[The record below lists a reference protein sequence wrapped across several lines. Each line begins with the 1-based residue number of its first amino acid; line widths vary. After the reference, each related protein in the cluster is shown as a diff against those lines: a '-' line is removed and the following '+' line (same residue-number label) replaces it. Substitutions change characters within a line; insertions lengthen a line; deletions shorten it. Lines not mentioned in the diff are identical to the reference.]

1 MKRCRLQNALIC
13 LLLVCAF
20 SISLAVP
27 AFAADDVK
35 GTISLEANGKST
47 TLAVLLRD
55 GVWYAEIQSL
65 AKIAVCNSDRDS
77 KGESVLTTKAAVSQ
91 NNGKVVFTRENTVLN
106 YQPIILYTCDKDKN
120 VQVDDSYYVPLEE
133 ASKALGI
140 HFTATDGKLYSKTTR
155 TVKDLREDLNYV
167 FSAPNFNASSIIIDP
182 STHWAT
188 IETASRV
195 YAALPFVGDGSVV
208 GTLLGTDEDDRFM
221 KAFTNI
227 LILDEDMSNICV
239 DLSNWLSDSETERD
253 ILSTVLEEM
262 SKMDGELK
270 QYAETFE
277 GRNDKVDASKLKELM
292 SITALIQV
300 ASRFDESVVY
310 GWTDIFQK
318 SENKRV
324 KKTAQKVFNSIYK
337 SKDFQVT
344 TEHLGIRFVLE
355 RIQDNLEEYLNN
367 LEEYLKEKK
376 NININLNLNLE
387 PEGMNKLIAY
397 IGAQKI
403 DSITNGSSISNAVIY
418 MSIYTTIQNEIREY
432 YYKNRESMN
441 QPDVAE
447 KLLCAGRLYT
457 KCIYEEYKNFSF
469 DNDIKDSAQNAD
481 NCFRNTLKLLMSYE
495 AEECVEEIDNSDFFN
510 TLTEN
515 YASLVHTPPTIPYLG
530 DVPIFI
536 GCTVSE
542 ATEVLGTNYER
553 DYEEGSAALIF
564 DDSNLVLV
572 LDGEYYNQEL
582 TGKEKIYYQVVY
594 GNQKLSANLTTRS
607 TIQEIAAYQL
617 AQGSMIYPLS
627 DNGNFDCYDSYIVD
641 STGKYILTYQ
651 FESIGS
657 NVSPVSVEISK
668 NDRGLK
674 TSWSDYTRLWTC
686 MDHGL
691 PKNVVLLQVD
701 DISTNSITFSI
712 DWGGFWSL
720 EETTVSLVNGVGSFF
735 DGYGV
740 SGSIQISDGTIKLRV
755 DETDTKYVDTG
766 WFTFVV
772 SSF

>member
-1 MKRCRLQNALIC
+1 MKKCRLQNALIC

-35 GTISLEANGKST
+35 GTISLEVNGKST

-77 KGESVLTTKAAVSQ
+77 KGEPVLTTKAAVSQ

-277 GRNDKVDASKLKELM
+277 GMNDKVDASKLKEFM

-300 ASRFDESVVY
+300 ASRFDESVAC
-310 GWTDIFQK
+310 GWADIFQK

-324 KKTAQKVFNSIYK
+324 KKTAQKVFDSIYK
-337 SKDFQVT
+337 SKDIQVK
-344 TEHLGIRFVLE
+344 TEHWGIRVVLD
-355 RIQDNLEEYLNN
+355 RIQDNFK
-367 LEEYLKEKK
+367 EYLKREK
-376 NININLNLNLE
+376 NIHLE

-397 IGAQKI
+397 MGAKEI

-432 YYKNRESMN
+432 YYKNRESMD
-441 QPDVAE
+441 QTDVAE

-457 KCIYEEYKNFSF
+457 KCIYEEYKNCSF
-469 DNDIKDSAQNAD
+469 DSEIKDSVQSAD

-495 AEECVEEIDNSDFFN
+495 AKECVEEINNSNFIEY
-510 TLTEN
+510 LTNDYQHLVSTAVSESEESETESVPVQYTAPFVRIYQSLLRTTYN
-515 YASLVHTPPTIPYLG
+515 EISDVSMYKYYVYDINGDGTPELFIGHGTCRADYTIDVYTIKNQYASYIGNIFG
-530 DVPIFI
+530 DELLAIEDGICGYYAQMGGEVVNVYSMNGDSITEDNFYEHDAGETYTEFSFLPSYDITDFS
-536 GCTVSE
+536 GLNWTVNPETGNNSE
-542 ATEVLGTNYER
+542 MLKKI
-553 DYEEGSAALIF
+553 S
-564 DDSNLVLV
+564 
-572 LDGEYYNQEL
+572 GEY
-582 TGKEKIYYQVVY
+582 
-594 GNQKLSANLTTRS
+594 
-607 TIQEIAAYQL
+607 
-617 AQGSMIYPLS
+617 
-627 DNGNFDCYDSYIVD
+627 
-641 STGKYILTYQ
+641 
-651 FESIGS
+651 
-657 NVSPVSVEISK
+657 
-668 NDRGLK
+668 
-674 TSWSDYTRLWTC
+674 
-686 MDHGL
+686 
-691 PKNVVLLQVD
+691 
-701 DISTNSITFSI
+701 
-712 DWGGFWSL
+712 
-720 EETTVSLVNGVGSFF
+720 
-735 DGYGV
+735 
-740 SGSIQISDGTIKLRV
+740 
-755 DETDTKYVDTG
+755 
-766 WFTFVV
+766 
-772 SSF
+772 

>member
-277 GRNDKVDASKLKELM
+277 GMNDKVDASKLKEFM

-324 KKTAQKVFNSIYK
+324 KKTAQKVFDSIYK
-337 SKDFQVT
+337 SKNIQVK
-344 TEHLGIRFVLE
+344 TEHWGIRFVLD
-355 RIQDNLEEYLNN
+355 RIQDNFK
-367 LEEYLKEKK
+367 EYLKRKK
-376 NININLNLNLE
+376 NIHLE

-397 IGAQKI
+397 MGAKEI

-432 YYKNRESMN
+432 YYKNRESMD
-441 QPDVAE
+441 QTDVAE

-457 KCIYEEYKNFSF
+457 KCIYEEYKNCSF
-469 DNDIKDSAQNAD
+469 DSEIKDSVQSAD
-481 NCFRNTLKLLMSYE
+481 NCFRYTLKLLMSYE
-495 AEECVEEIDNSDFFN
+495 AKECVEEINNSNFIEY
-510 TLTEN
+510 LTNDYQHLVSTAVSESEESETESVPVQYTAPFVRIYQSLLRTTYN
-515 YASLVHTPPTIPYLG
+515 EISDVSMYKYYVYDINGDGTPELFIGHGTCRADYTIDVYTIKNQYASYIGNIFG
-530 DVPIFI
+530 DELLAIEDGICGYYAQMGGEVVNVYSMNGDSITEDNFYEHDAGETYTEFSFLPSYDITDFS
-536 GCTVSE
+536 GLNWTVNPETGNNSE
-542 ATEVLGTNYER
+542 MLKKI
-553 DYEEGSAALIF
+553 S
-564 DDSNLVLV
+564 
-572 LDGEYYNQEL
+572 GEY
-582 TGKEKIYYQVVY
+582 
-594 GNQKLSANLTTRS
+594 
-607 TIQEIAAYQL
+607 
-617 AQGSMIYPLS
+617 
-627 DNGNFDCYDSYIVD
+627 
-641 STGKYILTYQ
+641 
-651 FESIGS
+651 
-657 NVSPVSVEISK
+657 
-668 NDRGLK
+668 
-674 TSWSDYTRLWTC
+674 
-686 MDHGL
+686 
-691 PKNVVLLQVD
+691 
-701 DISTNSITFSI
+701 
-712 DWGGFWSL
+712 
-720 EETTVSLVNGVGSFF
+720 
-735 DGYGV
+735 
-740 SGSIQISDGTIKLRV
+740 
-755 DETDTKYVDTG
+755 
-766 WFTFVV
+766 
-772 SSF
+772 

>member
-221 KAFTNI
+221 KVFTNI
-227 LILDEDMSNICV
+227 LTFDEDMSNICV
-239 DLSNWLSDSETERD
+239 DLSNLLSDSETERD

-262 SKMDGELK
+262 AKMDGELE

-277 GRNDKVDASKLKELM
+277 GINEKVDASQLKEVM
-292 SITALIQV
+292 SITALIEV
-300 ASRFDESVVY
+300 ASRFDESVVLMY
-310 GWTDIFQK
+310 KDIFQNSK
-318 SENKRV
+318 NKRV
-324 KKTAQKVFNSIYK
+324 KKTAQMAFDSIYPDK
-337 SKDFQVT
+337 ALKTMGENWAVGLV
-344 TEHLGIRFVLE
+344 LGRIENRLE
-355 RIQDNLEEYLNN
+355 KVNLEAEG
-367 LEEYLKEKK
+367 
-376 NININLNLNLE
+376 INKI
-387 PEGMNKLIAY
+387 IQY
-397 IGAQKI
+397 IGAKTI
-403 DSITNGSSISNAVIY
+403 DSVTNGSSISNAVIY

-432 YYKNRESMN
+432 YYKNRESMD
-441 QPDVAE
+441 QTDVAE

-457 KCIYEEYKNFSF
+457 KCIYEEYKNCSF
-469 DNDIKDSAQNAD
+469 DSEIKDSVQSAD

-495 AEECVEEIDNSDFFN
+495 AKECVEEIDNSDFFN
-510 TLTEN
+510 TLTED
-515 YASLVHTPPTIPYLG
+515 YASLVHIPPTIPYLG

-542 ATEVLGTNYER
+542 ATEILGTTYQK
-553 DYEEGSAALIF
+553 DYEEGGTCLIF
-564 DDSNLVLV
+564 EKEGLTLALDDDYSYSTLSGDEEIICQTVWEDKSLFSGLSSLATAQSVSSYQASRGQVMDPLTEDGNFFVYDSWVSDPSGKYAIEFQYESVGADIPAICSIIYSNWGLEKPSMSEYI
-572 LDGEYYNQEL
+572 GEWTCTNFDSPVEL
-582 TGKEKIYYQVVY
+582 TIH
-594 GNQKLSANLTTRS
+594 
-607 TIQEIAAYQL
+607 
-617 AQGSMIYPLS
+617 SM
-627 DNGNFDCYDSYIVD
+627 DS
-641 STGKYILTYQ
+641 
-651 FESIGS
+651 
-657 NVSPVSVEISK
+657 
-668 NDRGLK
+668 
-674 TSWSDYTRLWTC
+674 
-686 MDHGL
+686 
-691 PKNVVLLQVD
+691 
-701 DISTNSITFSI
+701 NSITFDVLWVRLWGI
-712 DWGGFWSL
+712 D
-720 EETTVSLVNGVGSFF
+720 TVTLPMQNGVATFSDQDMLSGAIIVKNGFVQLKITASDMEHVPIQTFYF
-735 DGYGV
+735 AMCGV
-740 SGSIQISDGTIKLRV
+740 
-755 DETDTKYVDTG
+755 
-766 WFTFVV
+766 
-772 SSF
+772 

>member
-227 LILDEDMSNICV
+227 LTFDEDMSNICV
-239 DLSNWLSDSETERD
+239 DLSNLLSDSETERD

-262 SKMDGELK
+262 SKMDGELE

-277 GRNDKVDASKLKELM
+277 GINEKVDASQLKEVM
-292 SITALIQV
+292 SITALIEV
-300 ASRFDESVVY
+300 ASRFDESVVLMY
-310 GWTDIFQK
+310 KDIFQNSK
-318 SENKRV
+318 NKRV
-324 KKTAQKVFNSIYK
+324 KKTAQMAFDSIYPDK
-337 SKDFQVT
+337 ALKTMGENWAVGLV
-344 TEHLGIRFVLE
+344 LGRIENRLE
-355 RIQDNLEEYLNN
+355 KVNLEAEG
-367 LEEYLKEKK
+367 
-376 NININLNLNLE
+376 INKI
-387 PEGMNKLIAY
+387 IQY
-397 IGAQKI
+397 IGAKTI
-403 DSITNGSSISNAVIY
+403 DSVTNGSSISNAVIY
-418 MSIYTTIQNEIREY
+418 MSIYTIIQNEIREY
-432 YYKNRESMN
+432 YYKNRESMD
-441 QPDVAE
+441 QTDIAE

-457 KCIYEEYKNFSF
+457 KCIYEEYKNCSF
-469 DNDIKDSAQNAD
+469 DSEIKDSVQSAD

-495 AEECVEEIDNSDFFN
+495 AKECVEEIDNSDFFN
-510 TLTEN
+510 TLTED
-515 YASLVHTPPTIPYLG
+515 YASLVHIPPTIPYLG

-542 ATEVLGTNYER
+542 ATEVLGTDYER
-553 DYEEGSAALIF
+553 DYLEGGAALF
-564 DDSNLVLV
+564 FENSGFVLA
-572 LDGEYYNQEL
+572 LDGEYYQKEL
-582 TGKEKIYYQVVY
+582 TGNEKINYQEV
-594 GNQKLSANLTTRS
+594 
-607 TIQEIAAYQL
+607 
-617 AQGSMIYPLS
+617 QGSYKLGNNLSVCSTPREVASYQASRGQTMDPLTE
-627 DNGNFDCYDSYIVD
+627 DGNFFVYDSWVSD
-641 STGKYILTYQ
+641 PSGKYAIEFQY
-651 FESIGS
+651 ESLGSDEPALCVSICPNWGLEKPSMSEYIGEWTCT
-657 NVSPVSVEISK
+657 NFDSPVELTIHS
-668 NDRGLK
+668 
-674 TSWSDYTRLWTC
+674 
-686 MDHGL
+686 MD
-691 PKNVVLLQVD
+691 
-701 DISTNSITFSI
+701 SNSITFDVLWVRLWGI
-712 DWGGFWSL
+712 D
-720 EETTVSLVNGVGSFF
+720 TVTLPMQNGVATFSDQDMLSGAIIVKNGFVQLKITASDMEHVPIQTFYF
-735 DGYGV
+735 AMCGV
-740 SGSIQISDGTIKLRV
+740 
-755 DETDTKYVDTG
+755 
-766 WFTFVV
+766 
-772 SSF
+772 

>member
-1 MKRCRLQNALIC
+1 MKRCRVQNALIC

-35 GTISLEANGKST
+35 GTISLEVNGKST

-140 HFTATDGKLYSKTTR
+140 HFTATDGKLYSKATR
-155 TVKDLREDLNYV
+155 TVKDLKEDLNYV
-167 FSAPNFNASSIIIDP
+167 FSASNFNASSIIIDP

-277 GRNDKVDASKLKELM
+277 GMNDKVDASKLKEFM

-324 KKTAQKVFNSIYK
+324 KKTAQKVFDSIYK
-337 SKDFQVT
+337 SKDIQVK
-344 TEHLGIRFVLE
+344 TEHWGIRVLLD
-355 RIQDNLEEYLNN
+355 RIQGNFK
-367 LEEYLKEKK
+367 EYLKREK
-376 NININLNLNLE
+376 NIHLE

-397 IGAQKI
+397 MGAKEI

-432 YYKNRESMN
+432 YYKNRESMD
-441 QPDVAE
+441 QTDIAE

-457 KCIYEEYKNFSF
+457 KCIYEEYKNCSF
-469 DNDIKDSAQNAD
+469 DSEIKDSVQSAD

-495 AEECVEEIDNSDFFN
+495 AKECVEEINNSNFIEY
-510 TLTEN
+510 LTNDYQHLVSTAVSESEESETESVPVQYTAPFVRIYQSLLRTTYN
-515 YASLVHTPPTIPYLG
+515 EISDVSMYKYYVYDINGDGTPELFIGHGTCRADYTIDVYTIKNQYASYIGNIFG
-530 DVPIFI
+530 DELLAIEDGICGYYAQMGGEVVNVYSMNGDSITEDNFYEHDAGETYTEFSFLPSYDITDFS
-536 GCTVSE
+536 GLNWTVNPETGNNSE
-542 ATEVLGTNYER
+542 MLKKI
-553 DYEEGSAALIF
+553 S
-564 DDSNLVLV
+564 
-572 LDGEYYNQEL
+572 GEY
-582 TGKEKIYYQVVY
+582 
-594 GNQKLSANLTTRS
+594 
-607 TIQEIAAYQL
+607 
-617 AQGSMIYPLS
+617 
-627 DNGNFDCYDSYIVD
+627 
-641 STGKYILTYQ
+641 
-651 FESIGS
+651 
-657 NVSPVSVEISK
+657 
-668 NDRGLK
+668 
-674 TSWSDYTRLWTC
+674 
-686 MDHGL
+686 
-691 PKNVVLLQVD
+691 
-701 DISTNSITFSI
+701 
-712 DWGGFWSL
+712 
-720 EETTVSLVNGVGSFF
+720 
-735 DGYGV
+735 
-740 SGSIQISDGTIKLRV
+740 
-755 DETDTKYVDTG
+755 
-766 WFTFVV
+766 
-772 SSF
+772 

>member
-106 YQPIILYTCDKDKN
+106 YQPIILYTCDKDKK

-227 LILDEDMSNICV
+227 LTFDEDMSNICV
-239 DLSNWLSDSETERD
+239 DLSNLLSDSETERD

-262 SKMDGELK
+262 AKMDGELE

-277 GRNDKVDASKLKELM
+277 GINEKVDASQLKEVM
-292 SITALIQV
+292 SITALIEV
-300 ASRFDESVVY
+300 ASRFDESVVLMY
-310 GWTDIFQK
+310 KDIFQNSK
-318 SENKRV
+318 NKRV
-324 KKTAQKVFNSIYK
+324 KKTAQMAFDSIYPDK
-337 SKDFQVT
+337 ALKTMGENWAVGLV
-344 TEHLGIRFVLE
+344 LGRIENRLE
-355 RIQDNLEEYLNN
+355 KVNLEAEG
-367 LEEYLKEKK
+367 
-376 NININLNLNLE
+376 INKI
-387 PEGMNKLIAY
+387 IQY
-397 IGAQKI
+397 IGAKTI
-403 DSITNGSSISNAVIY
+403 DSVTNGSSISNAVIY

-432 YYKNRESMN
+432 YYKNRESMD
-441 QPDVAE
+441 QTDVAE

-457 KCIYEEYKNFSF
+457 KCIYEEYKNCSF
-469 DNDIKDSAQNAD
+469 DSEIKDSVQSAD

-495 AEECVEEIDNSDFFN
+495 AKECVEEINNSNFIEY
-510 TLTEN
+510 LTNDYQHLVSTAVSESEESETESVPVQYTAPFVRIYQSLLRTTYN
-515 YASLVHTPPTIPYLG
+515 EISDVSMYKYYVYDINGDGTPELFIGHGTCRADYTIDVYTIKNQYASYIGNVFG
-530 DVPIFI
+530 DELLAIEDGICGYYAQMGGEVVNVYSMNGDSITEDNFYEHDAGETYTEFSFLPSYDITDFS
-536 GCTVSE
+536 GLNWTVNPETGNNSE
-542 ATEVLGTNYER
+542 MLKKI
-553 DYEEGSAALIF
+553 S
-564 DDSNLVLV
+564 
-572 LDGEYYNQEL
+572 GEY
-582 TGKEKIYYQVVY
+582 
-594 GNQKLSANLTTRS
+594 
-607 TIQEIAAYQL
+607 
-617 AQGSMIYPLS
+617 
-627 DNGNFDCYDSYIVD
+627 
-641 STGKYILTYQ
+641 
-651 FESIGS
+651 
-657 NVSPVSVEISK
+657 
-668 NDRGLK
+668 
-674 TSWSDYTRLWTC
+674 
-686 MDHGL
+686 
-691 PKNVVLLQVD
+691 
-701 DISTNSITFSI
+701 
-712 DWGGFWSL
+712 
-720 EETTVSLVNGVGSFF
+720 
-735 DGYGV
+735 
-740 SGSIQISDGTIKLRV
+740 
-755 DETDTKYVDTG
+755 
-766 WFTFVV
+766 
-772 SSF
+772 

>member
-27 AFAADDVK
+27 AFAADEVK

-140 HFTATDGKLYSKTTR
+140 HFTATDGKLYSNATR
-155 TVKDLREDLNYV
+155 TVKDLKEDLNYV
-167 FSAPNFNASSIIIDP
+167 FSASNFNASSIIIDP

-239 DLSNWLSDSETERD
+239 DLSNLLSDSETERD

-262 SKMDGELK
+262 AKMDGELK

-277 GRNDKVDASKLKELM
+277 GMNDKVDASKLKELM

-367 LEEYLKEKK
+367 LEEYLKENK

-432 YYKNRESMN
+432 YYKNRESMD
-441 QPDVAE
+441 QTDVAE

-457 KCIYEEYKNFSF
+457 KCIYEEYKNCSF
-469 DNDIKDSAQNAD
+469 DSEIKDSVQSAD

-495 AEECVEEIDNSDFFN
+495 AKECVGEIDNSDFLN
-510 TLTEN
+510 TLTED

-542 ATEVLGTNYER
+542 ATEILGTTYQK
-553 DYEEGSAALIF
+553 DYEEGGTCLIF
-564 DDSNLVLV
+564 EKEGLTLALDDDYSYSTLSGDEEIICQTVWEDKSLFSGLSSLATAQSVSSYQASRGQVMEPLTEDGNFFVYDSWVSDPSEKYAIEFQYESVGADIPAICSIIYSNWGLEKPSMSEYI
-572 LDGEYYNQEL
+572 GEWTCTNFDSPVEL
-582 TGKEKIYYQVVY
+582 TIH
-594 GNQKLSANLTTRS
+594 
-607 TIQEIAAYQL
+607 
-617 AQGSMIYPLS
+617 SM
-627 DNGNFDCYDSYIVD
+627 DS
-641 STGKYILTYQ
+641 
-651 FESIGS
+651 
-657 NVSPVSVEISK
+657 
-668 NDRGLK
+668 
-674 TSWSDYTRLWTC
+674 
-686 MDHGL
+686 
-691 PKNVVLLQVD
+691 
-701 DISTNSITFSI
+701 NSITFDVFWIRLWGI
-712 DWGGFWSL
+712 D
-720 EETTVSLVNGVGSFF
+720 TVTLPMQNGVATF
-735 DGYGV
+735 
-740 SGSIQISDGTIKLRV
+740 SDQDMLSGTIIVKNGFVQLKITAS
-755 DETDTKYVDTG
+755 DMEYVPRQ
-766 WFTFVV
+766 TFYFAMCGV
-772 SSF
+772 

>member
-208 GTLLGTDEDDRFM
+208 GTLLGTDEDDRFV

-239 DLSNWLSDSETERD
+239 DLSNLLSDSETERD

-262 SKMDGELK
+262 AKMDGELK

-277 GRNDKVDASKLKELM
+277 GMNDKVDASKLKEFM

-324 KKTAQKVFNSIYK
+324 KKTAQKVFDSIYK
-337 SKDFQVT
+337 SKDIQVK
-344 TEHLGIRFVLE
+344 TEHWGIRFVLD
-355 RIQDNLEEYLNN
+355 RIQDNFK
-367 LEEYLKEKK
+367 EYLKRKK
-376 NININLNLNLE
+376 NIHLE

-397 IGAQKI
+397 MGAKEI

-432 YYKNRESMN
+432 YYKNRESMD
-441 QPDVAE
+441 QTDVAE

-457 KCIYEEYKNFSF
+457 KCIYEEYKNCSF
-469 DNDIKDSAQNAD
+469 DSEIKDSVQSAD

-495 AEECVEEIDNSDFFN
+495 AKECVEEIDNSDFFN
-510 TLTEN
+510 TLTED
-515 YASLVHTPPTIPYLG
+515 YASLVHIPPTIPYLG

-536 GCTVSE
+536 GCTVSQ
-542 ATEVLGTNYER
+542 ATEILGTTYQK
-553 DYEEGSAALIF
+553 DYEEGGTCLIF
-564 DDSNLVLV
+564 EKEGLTLALDDDYSYSTLSGDEEIICQTVWEDKSLFSGLSSLATAQSVSSYQASRGQVMAPLTEDGNFFVYDSWVSDPSGKYAIEFQYESVGADIPAICSIIYSNWGLEKHSMSEYI
-572 LDGEYYNQEL
+572 GEWTCTNFDSPVEL
-582 TGKEKIYYQVVY
+582 TIH
-594 GNQKLSANLTTRS
+594 
-607 TIQEIAAYQL
+607 
-617 AQGSMIYPLS
+617 SM
-627 DNGNFDCYDSYIVD
+627 DS
-641 STGKYILTYQ
+641 
-651 FESIGS
+651 
-657 NVSPVSVEISK
+657 
-668 NDRGLK
+668 
-674 TSWSDYTRLWTC
+674 
-686 MDHGL
+686 
-691 PKNVVLLQVD
+691 
-701 DISTNSITFSI
+701 NSITFDVLWVRLWGI
-712 DWGGFWSL
+712 D
-720 EETTVSLVNGVGSFF
+720 TVTLPMQNGVATFSDQDMLSGAIIVKNGFVQLKITASDMEHVPIQTFYF
-735 DGYGV
+735 AMCGV
-740 SGSIQISDGTIKLRV
+740 
-755 DETDTKYVDTG
+755 
-766 WFTFVV
+766 
-772 SSF
+772 

>member
-1 MKRCRLQNALIC
+1 MKKCRLQNALIC

-227 LILDEDMSNICV
+227 LTFDEDMSNICV
-239 DLSNWLSDSETERD
+239 DLSNLLSDSETERD

-262 SKMDGELK
+262 AKMDGELE

-277 GRNDKVDASKLKELM
+277 GINEKVDASQLKEVM
-292 SITALIQV
+292 SITALIEV
-300 ASRFDESVVY
+300 ASRFDESVVLMY
-310 GWTDIFQK
+310 KDIFQNSK
-318 SENKRV
+318 NKRV
-324 KKTAQKVFNSIYK
+324 KKTAQMAFDSIYPDK
-337 SKDFQVT
+337 ALKTMGENWAVGLV
-344 TEHLGIRFVLE
+344 LGRIENRLE
-355 RIQDNLEEYLNN
+355 KVNLEAEG
-367 LEEYLKEKK
+367 
-376 NININLNLNLE
+376 INKI
-387 PEGMNKLIAY
+387 IQY
-397 IGAQKI
+397 IGAKTI
-403 DSITNGSSISNAVIY
+403 DSVTNGSSISNAVIY

-432 YYKNRESMN
+432 YYKNRESMD
-441 QPDVAE
+441 QTDVAE

-457 KCIYEEYKNFSF
+457 KCIYEEYKNCSF
-469 DNDIKDSAQNAD
+469 DSEIKDSVQSAD

-495 AEECVEEIDNSDFFN
+495 AKECVEEINNSNFIEY
-510 TLTEN
+510 LTNDYQHLVSTAVSESEESETESVPVQYTAPFVRIYQSLLRTTYN
-515 YASLVHTPPTIPYLG
+515 EISDVSMYKYYVYDINGDGTPELLIGHGTCRADYTIDVYTIKNQYASYIGNVFG
-530 DVPIFI
+530 DELLAIEDGICGYYAQMGGEVVNVYSMNGDSITEDNFYEHDAGETYTEFSFLPSYDITDFS
-536 GCTVSE
+536 GLNWTVNPETGNNSE
-542 ATEVLGTNYER
+542 MLKKI
-553 DYEEGSAALIF
+553 S
-564 DDSNLVLV
+564 
-572 LDGEYYNQEL
+572 GEY
-582 TGKEKIYYQVVY
+582 
-594 GNQKLSANLTTRS
+594 
-607 TIQEIAAYQL
+607 
-617 AQGSMIYPLS
+617 
-627 DNGNFDCYDSYIVD
+627 
-641 STGKYILTYQ
+641 
-651 FESIGS
+651 
-657 NVSPVSVEISK
+657 
-668 NDRGLK
+668 
-674 TSWSDYTRLWTC
+674 
-686 MDHGL
+686 
-691 PKNVVLLQVD
+691 
-701 DISTNSITFSI
+701 
-712 DWGGFWSL
+712 
-720 EETTVSLVNGVGSFF
+720 
-735 DGYGV
+735 
-740 SGSIQISDGTIKLRV
+740 
-755 DETDTKYVDTG
+755 
-766 WFTFVV
+766 
-772 SSF
+772 

>member
-227 LILDEDMSNICV
+227 LTFDEDMSNICV
-239 DLSNWLSDSETERD
+239 DLSNLLSDSETERD

-262 SKMDGELK
+262 AKMDGELE

-277 GRNDKVDASKLKELM
+277 GINEKVDASQLKEVM
-292 SITALIQV
+292 SITALIEV
-300 ASRFDESVVY
+300 ASRFDESVVLMY
-310 GWTDIFQK
+310 KDIFQNSK
-318 SENKRV
+318 NKRV
-324 KKTAQKVFNSIYK
+324 KKTAQMAFDSIYPDK
-337 SKDFQVT
+337 ALKTMGENWAVGLV
-344 TEHLGIRFVLE
+344 LGRIENRLE
-355 RIQDNLEEYLNN
+355 KVNLEAEG
-367 LEEYLKEKK
+367 
-376 NININLNLNLE
+376 INKI
-387 PEGMNKLIAY
+387 IQY
-397 IGAQKI
+397 IGAKTI
-403 DSITNGSSISNAVIY
+403 DSVTNGSSISNAVIY

-432 YYKNRESMN
+432 YYKNRESMD
-441 QPDVAE
+441 QTDVAE

-457 KCIYEEYKNFSF
+457 KCIYEEYKNCSF
-469 DNDIKDSAQNAD
+469 DSEIKDSVQSAD

-495 AEECVEEIDNSDFFN
+495 AKECVEEINNSNFIEY
-510 TLTEN
+510 LTN
-515 YASLVHTPPTIPYLG
+515 DYQHLVSTA
-530 DVPIFI
+530 
-536 GCTVSE
+536 VSE
-542 ATEVLGTNYER
+542 SEESETESVPVQYTAPFVRIYQSLLRTT
-553 DYEEGSAALIF
+553 
-564 DDSNLVLV
+564 
-572 LDGEYYNQEL
+572 YN
-582 TGKEKIYYQVVY
+582 
-594 GNQKLSANLTTRS
+594 
-607 TIQEIAAYQL
+607 
-617 AQGSMIYPLS
+617 
-627 DNGNFDCYDSYIVD
+627 
-641 STGKYILTYQ
+641 
-651 FESIGS
+651 
-657 NVSPVSVEISK
+657 EIS
-668 NDRGLK
+668 D
-674 TSWSDYTRLWTC
+674 
-686 MDHGL
+686 
-691 PKNVVLLQVD
+691 
-701 DISTNSITFSI
+701 
-712 DWGGFWSL
+712 
-720 EETTVSLVNGVGSFF
+720 VSM
-735 DGYGV
+735 Y
-740 SGSIQISDGTIKLRV
+740 K
-755 DETDTKYVDTG
+755 
-766 WFTFVV
+766 
-772 SSF
+772 

>member
-227 LILDEDMSNICV
+227 LTFDEDMSNICV
-239 DLSNWLSDSETERD
+239 DLSNLLSDSETERD

-262 SKMDGELK
+262 AKMDGELE

-277 GRNDKVDASKLKELM
+277 GINEKVDASQLKEVM
-292 SITALIQV
+292 SITALIEV
-300 ASRFDESVVY
+300 ASRFDESVVLMY
-310 GWTDIFQK
+310 KDIFQNSK
-318 SENKRV
+318 NKRV
-324 KKTAQKVFNSIYK
+324 KKTAQMAFDSIYPDK
-337 SKDFQVT
+337 ALKTMGENWAVGLV
-344 TEHLGIRFVLE
+344 LGRIENRLE
-355 RIQDNLEEYLNN
+355 KVNLEAEG
-367 LEEYLKEKK
+367 
-376 NININLNLNLE
+376 INKI
-387 PEGMNKLIAY
+387 IQY
-397 IGAQKI
+397 IGAKTI
-403 DSITNGSSISNAVIY
+403 DSVTNGSSISNAVIY

-432 YYKNRESMN
+432 YYKNRESMD
-441 QPDVAE
+441 QTDVAE

-457 KCIYEEYKNFSF
+457 KCIYEEYKNCSF
-469 DNDIKDSAQNAD
+469 DSEIKDSVQSAD

-495 AEECVEEIDNSDFFN
+495 AKECVEEINNSNFIEY
-510 TLTEN
+510 LTNDYQHLVSTAVSESEESETESVPVQYTAPFVRIYQSLLRTTYN
-515 YASLVHTPPTIPYLG
+515 EISDVSMYKYYVYDINGDGTPELFIGHGTCRADYTIDVYTIKNQYASYIGNVFG
-530 DVPIFI
+530 DELLAIEDGICGYYAQMGGEVVNVYSMNGDSITEDNFYEHDAGETYTEFSFLPSYDMTDFS
-536 GCTVSE
+536 GLNWTVNPETGNNSE
-542 ATEVLGTNYER
+542 MLKKI
-553 DYEEGSAALIF
+553 S
-564 DDSNLVLV
+564 
-572 LDGEYYNQEL
+572 GEY
-582 TGKEKIYYQVVY
+582 
-594 GNQKLSANLTTRS
+594 
-607 TIQEIAAYQL
+607 
-617 AQGSMIYPLS
+617 
-627 DNGNFDCYDSYIVD
+627 
-641 STGKYILTYQ
+641 
-651 FESIGS
+651 
-657 NVSPVSVEISK
+657 
-668 NDRGLK
+668 
-674 TSWSDYTRLWTC
+674 
-686 MDHGL
+686 
-691 PKNVVLLQVD
+691 
-701 DISTNSITFSI
+701 
-712 DWGGFWSL
+712 
-720 EETTVSLVNGVGSFF
+720 
-735 DGYGV
+735 
-740 SGSIQISDGTIKLRV
+740 
-755 DETDTKYVDTG
+755 
-766 WFTFVV
+766 
-772 SSF
+772 

>member
-227 LILDEDMSNICV
+227 LTFDEDMSNICV
-239 DLSNWLSDSETERD
+239 DLSNLLSDSETERD

-277 GRNDKVDASKLKELM
+277 GMNDKVDASKLKEFM
-292 SITALIQV
+292 SITALIEV
-300 ASRFDESVVY
+300 ASRFDESVVLMY
-310 GWTDIFQK
+310 KDIFQNSK
-318 SENKRV
+318 NKRV
-324 KKTAQKVFNSIYK
+324 KKTAQMAFDSIYPDK
-337 SKDFQVT
+337 ALKTMGENWAVGLV
-344 TEHLGIRFVLE
+344 LGRIENRLE
-355 RIQDNLEEYLNN
+355 KVNLEAEG
-367 LEEYLKEKK
+367 
-376 NININLNLNLE
+376 INKI
-387 PEGMNKLIAY
+387 IQY
-397 IGAQKI
+397 IGAKTI
-403 DSITNGSSISNAVIY
+403 DSVTNGSSISNAVIY

-432 YYKNRESMN
+432 YYKNRESMD
-441 QPDVAE
+441 QTDVAE

-457 KCIYEEYKNFSF
+457 KCIYEEYKNCSF
-469 DNDIKDSAQNAD
+469 DSEIKDSVQSAD

-495 AEECVEEIDNSDFFN
+495 AKECVEEINNSNFIEY
-510 TLTEN
+510 LTNDYQHLVSTAVSESEESETESVPVQYTAPFVRIYQSLLRTTYN
-515 YASLVHTPPTIPYLG
+515 EISDVSMYKYYVYDINGDGTPELFIGHGTCRADYTIDVYTIKNQYASYIGNVFG
-530 DVPIFI
+530 DELLAIEDGICGYYAQMGGEVVNVYSMNGDSITEDNFYEHDAGETYTEFSFLPSYDITDFS
-536 GCTVSE
+536 GLNWTVNPETGNNSE
-542 ATEVLGTNYER
+542 MLKKI
-553 DYEEGSAALIF
+553 S
-564 DDSNLVLV
+564 
-572 LDGEYYNQEL
+572 GEY
-582 TGKEKIYYQVVY
+582 
-594 GNQKLSANLTTRS
+594 
-607 TIQEIAAYQL
+607 
-617 AQGSMIYPLS
+617 
-627 DNGNFDCYDSYIVD
+627 
-641 STGKYILTYQ
+641 
-651 FESIGS
+651 
-657 NVSPVSVEISK
+657 
-668 NDRGLK
+668 
-674 TSWSDYTRLWTC
+674 
-686 MDHGL
+686 
-691 PKNVVLLQVD
+691 
-701 DISTNSITFSI
+701 
-712 DWGGFWSL
+712 
-720 EETTVSLVNGVGSFF
+720 
-735 DGYGV
+735 
-740 SGSIQISDGTIKLRV
+740 
-755 DETDTKYVDTG
+755 
-766 WFTFVV
+766 
-772 SSF
+772 

>member
-227 LILDEDMSNICV
+227 LTFDEDMSNICV
-239 DLSNWLSDSETERD
+239 DLSNLLSDSETERD

-262 SKMDGELK
+262 AKMDGELE

-277 GRNDKVDASKLKELM
+277 GINEKVDASQLKEVM
-292 SITALIQV
+292 SITALIEV
-300 ASRFDESVVY
+300 ASRFDESVVLMY
-310 GWTDIFQK
+310 KDIFQNSK
-318 SENKRV
+318 NKRV
-324 KKTAQKVFNSIYK
+324 KKTAQMAFDSIYPDK
-337 SKDFQVT
+337 ALKTMGENWAVGLV
-344 TEHLGIRFVLE
+344 LGRIENRLE
-355 RIQDNLEEYLNN
+355 KVNLEAEG
-367 LEEYLKEKK
+367 
-376 NININLNLNLE
+376 INKI
-387 PEGMNKLIAY
+387 IQY
-397 IGAQKI
+397 IGAKTI
-403 DSITNGSSISNAVIY
+403 DSVTNGSSISNAVIY

-432 YYKNRESMN
+432 YYKNRESMD

-457 KCIYEEYKNFSF
+457 KCIYEEYKNCSF
-469 DNDIKDSAQNAD
+469 DSEIKDSVQSAD

-495 AEECVEEIDNSDFFN
+495 AKECVEEINNSNFIEY
-510 TLTEN
+510 LTNDYQHLVSTAVSESEESETESVPVQYTAPFVRIYQSLLRTTYN
-515 YASLVHTPPTIPYLG
+515 EISDVSMYKYYVYDINGDGTPELLIGHGTCRADYTIDVYTIKNQYASYIGNIFG
-530 DVPIFI
+530 DELLAIEDGICGYYAQMGGEVVNVYSMNGDSITEDNFYEHDAGETYTEFSFLPSYDITDFS
-536 GCTVSE
+536 GLNWTVNPETGNNSE
-542 ATEVLGTNYER
+542 MLKKI
-553 DYEEGSAALIF
+553 S
-564 DDSNLVLV
+564 
-572 LDGEYYNQEL
+572 GEY
-582 TGKEKIYYQVVY
+582 
-594 GNQKLSANLTTRS
+594 
-607 TIQEIAAYQL
+607 
-617 AQGSMIYPLS
+617 
-627 DNGNFDCYDSYIVD
+627 
-641 STGKYILTYQ
+641 
-651 FESIGS
+651 
-657 NVSPVSVEISK
+657 
-668 NDRGLK
+668 
-674 TSWSDYTRLWTC
+674 
-686 MDHGL
+686 
-691 PKNVVLLQVD
+691 
-701 DISTNSITFSI
+701 
-712 DWGGFWSL
+712 
-720 EETTVSLVNGVGSFF
+720 
-735 DGYGV
+735 
-740 SGSIQISDGTIKLRV
+740 
-755 DETDTKYVDTG
+755 
-766 WFTFVV
+766 
-772 SSF
+772 

>member
-227 LILDEDMSNICV
+227 LTFDEDMSNICV
-239 DLSNWLSDSETERD
+239 DLSNLLSDSETERD

-262 SKMDGELK
+262 AKMDGELE

-277 GRNDKVDASKLKELM
+277 GINEKVDASQLKEVM
-292 SITALIQV
+292 SITALIEV
-300 ASRFDESVVY
+300 ASRFDESVVLMY
-310 GWTDIFQK
+310 KDIFQNSK
-318 SENKRV
+318 NKRV
-324 KKTAQKVFNSIYK
+324 KKTAQMAFDSIYPDK
-337 SKDFQVT
+337 ALKTMGENWAVGLV
-344 TEHLGIRFVLE
+344 LGRIENRLE
-355 RIQDNLEEYLNN
+355 KVNLEAEG
-367 LEEYLKEKK
+367 
-376 NININLNLNLE
+376 INKI
-387 PEGMNKLIAY
+387 IQY
-397 IGAQKI
+397 IGAKTI
-403 DSITNGSSISNAVIY
+403 DSVTNGSSISNAVIY

-432 YYKNRESMN
+432 YYKNRESMD
-441 QPDVAE
+441 QTDVAE

-457 KCIYEEYKNFSF
+457 KCIYEEYKNCSF
-469 DNDIKDSAQNAD
+469 DSEIKDSVQSAD

-495 AEECVEEIDNSDFFN
+495 AKECVEEINNSNFIEY
-510 TLTEN
+510 LTNDYQHLVSTAVSESEESETESVPVQYTAPFVRIYKSLLRTTYN
-515 YASLVHTPPTIPYLG
+515 EISDVSMYKYYVYDINGDGTPELLIGHGTCRADYTIDVYTIKNQYASYIGNVFG
-530 DVPIFI
+530 DELLAIEDGICGYYAQMGGEVVNVYSMNGDSITEDNFYEHDAGETYTEFSFLPSYDITDFS
-536 GCTVSE
+536 GLNWTVNPETGNNSE
-542 ATEVLGTNYER
+542 MLKKI
-553 DYEEGSAALIF
+553 S
-564 DDSNLVLV
+564 
-572 LDGEYYNQEL
+572 GEY
-582 TGKEKIYYQVVY
+582 
-594 GNQKLSANLTTRS
+594 
-607 TIQEIAAYQL
+607 
-617 AQGSMIYPLS
+617 
-627 DNGNFDCYDSYIVD
+627 
-641 STGKYILTYQ
+641 
-651 FESIGS
+651 
-657 NVSPVSVEISK
+657 
-668 NDRGLK
+668 
-674 TSWSDYTRLWTC
+674 
-686 MDHGL
+686 
-691 PKNVVLLQVD
+691 
-701 DISTNSITFSI
+701 
-712 DWGGFWSL
+712 
-720 EETTVSLVNGVGSFF
+720 
-735 DGYGV
+735 
-740 SGSIQISDGTIKLRV
+740 
-755 DETDTKYVDTG
+755 
-766 WFTFVV
+766 
-772 SSF
+772 

>member
-208 GTLLGTDEDDRFM
+208 GTLLGTDEDDRFV

-239 DLSNWLSDSETERD
+239 DLSNLLSDSETERD

-262 SKMDGELK
+262 AKMDGELK

-277 GRNDKVDASKLKELM
+277 GINEKVDASQLKEVM
-292 SITALIQV
+292 SITALIEV
-300 ASRFDESVVY
+300 ASRFDESVVLMY
-310 GWTDIFQK
+310 KDIFQNSK
-318 SENKRV
+318 NKRV
-324 KKTAQKVFNSIYK
+324 KKTAQMAFDSIYPDK
-337 SKDFQVT
+337 ALKTMGENWAVGLV
-344 TEHLGIRFVLE
+344 LGRIENRLE
-355 RIQDNLEEYLNN
+355 KVNLEAEG
-367 LEEYLKEKK
+367 
-376 NININLNLNLE
+376 INKI
-387 PEGMNKLIAY
+387 IQY
-397 IGAQKI
+397 IGAKTI
-403 DSITNGSSISNAVIY
+403 DSVTNGSSISNAVIY

-432 YYKNRESMN
+432 YYKNRESMD
-441 QPDVAE
+441 QTDVAE

-457 KCIYEEYKNFSF
+457 KCIYEEYKNCSF
-469 DNDIKDSAQNAD
+469 DSEIKDSVQSAD

-495 AEECVEEIDNSDFFN
+495 AKECVEEIDNSDFFN
-510 TLTEN
+510 TLTED
-515 YASLVHTPPTIPYLG
+515 YASLVHIPPTIPYLG

-542 ATEVLGTNYER
+542 ATEVLGTDYER
-553 DYEEGSAALIF
+553 DYLEGGAALF
-564 DDSNLVLV
+564 FENSGFVLA
-572 LDGEYYNQEL
+572 LDGEYYQKEL
-582 TGKEKIYYQVVY
+582 TGNEKINYQEV
-594 GNQKLSANLTTRS
+594 
-607 TIQEIAAYQL
+607 
-617 AQGSMIYPLS
+617 QGSYKLGNNLSVCSTPREVASYQASRGQTMDPLTE
-627 DNGNFDCYDSYIVD
+627 DGNFFVYDSWVSD
-641 STGKYILTYQ
+641 PSGKYAIEFQY
-651 FESIGS
+651 ESLGSDEPALCVSICPNWGLEKPSMSEYIGEWTCT
-657 NVSPVSVEISK
+657 NFDSPVELTIHS
-668 NDRGLK
+668 
-674 TSWSDYTRLWTC
+674 
-686 MDHGL
+686 MD
-691 PKNVVLLQVD
+691 
-701 DISTNSITFSI
+701 SNSITFDVLWVRLWGI
-712 DWGGFWSL
+712 D
-720 EETTVSLVNGVGSFF
+720 TVTLPMQNGVATFSDQDMLSGAIIVKNGFVQLKITASDMEHVPIQTFYF
-735 DGYGV
+735 AMCGV
-740 SGSIQISDGTIKLRV
+740 
-755 DETDTKYVDTG
+755 
-766 WFTFVV
+766 
-772 SSF
+772 

>member
-13 LLLVCAF
+13 LLLVCTF

-27 AFAADDVK
+27 AFAADEVK

-106 YQPIILYTCDKDKN
+106 YQPIILYICDKDKN

-140 HFTATDGKLYSKTTR
+140 HFTATDGKLYSKATR
-155 TVKDLREDLNYV
+155 TVKDLREELNYV
-167 FSAPNFNASSIIIDP
+167 FSAPNFNASSIMIDP

-188 IETASRV
+188 IETASRL
-195 YAALPFVGDGSVV
+195 YAMLPFVGDGSVV
-208 GTLLGTDEDDRFM
+208 GTLLGTDEDDRFV

-227 LILDEDMSNICV
+227 LTLDEDMSNICV
-239 DLSNWLSDSETERD
+239 DLSNLLSDSETERD

-262 SKMDGELK
+262 AKMDGELE
-270 QYAETFE
+270 QYAKTFK
-277 GRNDKVDASKLKELM
+277 GIDKKVDASQLKEFM

-324 KKTAQKVFNSIYK
+324 KKTAQKVFDSIYK

-355 RIQDNLEEYLNN
+355 RIQDNFK
-367 LEEYLKEKK
+367 EYLKREK
-376 NININLNLNLE
+376 NIHLE

-397 IGAQKI
+397 MGAKEI

-432 YYKNRESMN
+432 YYKNRESMD
-441 QPDVAE
+441 QTDVAE

-457 KCIYEEYKNFSF
+457 KCIYEEYKNCSF
-469 DNDIKDSAQNAD
+469 DSEIKDSVQSAD

-495 AEECVEEIDNSDFFN
+495 AKECVEEIDNSDFFN
-510 TLTEN
+510 TLTED
-515 YASLVHTPPTIPYLG
+515 YVSLVHIPPTIPYLG

-701 DISTNSITFSI
+701 DISKNSITFSI

>member
-106 YQPIILYTCDKDKN
+106 YQPIILYTCDKDKSI
-120 VQVDDSYYVPLEE
+120 QVDDSYYVPLEE

-140 HFTATDGKLYSKTTR
+140 HFTATDGKLYSNATR
-155 TVKDLREDLNYV
+155 TVKDLKEDLNYV
-167 FSAPNFNASSIIIDP
+167 FSASNFNASSIIIDP

-277 GRNDKVDASKLKELM
+277 GMNDKVDASKLKELM

-324 KKTAQKVFNSIYK
+324 KKTAQKVFDSIYK

-355 RIQDNLEEYLNN
+355 RIQDNLEEYL
-367 LEEYLKEKK
+367 EK
-376 NININLNLNLE
+376 NIDINLNLE

-397 IGAQKI
+397 IGAKKI

-432 YYKNRESMN
+432 YYKNRESMD

-495 AEECVEEIDNSDFFN
+495 AKKCVEEIDNSDFFD

-542 ATEVLGTNYER
+542 ATEVLGTDYER
-553 DYEEGSAALIF
+553 DYLEGGAALF
-564 DDSNLVLV
+564 FENSGFVLA
-572 LDGEYYNQEL
+572 LDGEYYQKEL
-582 TGKEKIYYQVVY
+582 TGNEKINYQEV
-594 GNQKLSANLTTRS
+594 
-607 TIQEIAAYQL
+607 
-617 AQGSMIYPLS
+617 QGSYKLVNNLSVCSTPREVASYQASRGQTMDPLTEDGHFFVYDSWVS
-627 DNGNFDCYDSYIVD
+627 DPSGKYAIEFQYESLGSDEPALCVSICPNWGLEKPSMSEYIGEWTCTNFD
-641 STGKYILTYQ
+641 
-651 FESIGS
+651 
-657 NVSPVSVEISK
+657 SPVDLTIHS
-668 NDRGLK
+668 
-674 TSWSDYTRLWTC
+674 
-686 MDHGL
+686 MD
-691 PKNVVLLQVD
+691 
-701 DISTNSITFSI
+701 SNSITFDVLWVRLWGI
-712 DWGGFWSL
+712 D
-720 EETTVSLVNGVGSFF
+720 TVTLPMQNGVATF
-735 DGYGV
+735 
-740 SGSIQISDGTIKLRV
+740 SDQDMLSGTISVKNGFVQLKITASDMEHV
-755 DETDTKYVDTG
+755 PTQ
-766 WFTFVV
+766 TFY
-772 SSF
+772 FAMCGI

>member
-35 GTISLEANGKST
+35 GTISLEVNGNST

-208 GTLLGTDEDDRFM
+208 GTLLGTDEDDRFV

-239 DLSNWLSDSETERD
+239 DLSNLLSDSETERD

-262 SKMDGELK
+262 AKMDGELK

-277 GRNDKVDASKLKELM
+277 GINEKVDTSQLKEFM

-324 KKTAQKVFNSIYK
+324 KKTAQKVFDSIYK
-337 SKDFQVT
+337 SKDIQVK
-344 TEHLGIRFVLE
+344 TEHWGIRVLLD
-355 RIQDNLEEYLNN
+355 RIQGNFK
-367 LEEYLKEKK
+367 EYLKREK
-376 NININLNLNLE
+376 NIHLE

-397 IGAQKI
+397 MGAKEI

-432 YYKNRESMN
+432 YYKNRESMD
-441 QPDVAE
+441 QTDVAE

-457 KCIYEEYKNFSF
+457 KCIYEEYKNCSF
-469 DNDIKDSAQNAD
+469 DSEIKDSVQSAD

-495 AEECVEEIDNSDFFN
+495 AKECVGEIDNSDFLN
-510 TLTEN
+510 TLTED

-542 ATEVLGTNYER
+542 ATEILGTTYQK
-553 DYEEGSAALIF
+553 DYEEGGTCLIF
-564 DDSNLVLV
+564 EKEGLTLALDDDYSYSTLSGDEEIICQTVWEDKSLFSGLSSLATAQSV
-572 LDGEYYNQEL
+572 SSYQASRGQVMEPL
-582 TGKEKIYYQVVY
+582 TE
-594 GNQKLSANLTTRS
+594 
-607 TIQEIAAYQL
+607 
-617 AQGSMIYPLS
+617 
-627 DNGNFDCYDSYIVD
+627 DGNFFVYDSWVSDPSEKYAIEFQYESVGAD
-641 STGKYILTYQ
+641 IPAICSIIYSNWGLEKPSMSKYIGEWTCTN
-651 FESIGS
+651 FD
-657 NVSPVSVEISK
+657 SPVDLTIHS
-668 NDRGLK
+668 
-674 TSWSDYTRLWTC
+674 
-686 MDHGL
+686 MD
-691 PKNVVLLQVD
+691 
-701 DISTNSITFSI
+701 SNSITFDVLWVRLWGI
-712 DWGGFWSL
+712 D
-720 EETTVSLVNGVGSFF
+720 TVTLPMQNGVATF
-735 DGYGV
+735 
-740 SGSIQISDGTIKLRV
+740 SDQDMLSGTIIVKNGFVQLKITAS
-755 DETDTKYVDTG
+755 DMEYVPTQ
-766 WFTFVV
+766 TFYFAMCGV
-772 SSF
+772 

>member
-35 GTISLEANGKST
+35 GTISLEVNGKST

-140 HFTATDGKLYSKTTR
+140 HFTATDGKLYSKATR
-155 TVKDLREDLNYV
+155 TVKDLKEDLNYV
-167 FSAPNFNASSIIIDP
+167 FSASNFNASSIIIDP

-208 GTLLGTDEDDRFM
+208 GTLLGTDEDDRFV

-239 DLSNWLSDSETERD
+239 DLSNLLSDSETERD

-262 SKMDGELK
+262 AKMDGELK

-277 GRNDKVDASKLKELM
+277 GINEKVDTSQLKEFM
-292 SITALIQV
+292 SIAALIQV
-300 ASRFDESVVY
+300 ASRFDESVVLMY
-310 GWTDIFQK
+310 KDIFQNSK
-318 SENKRV
+318 NKRV
-324 KKTAQKVFNSIYK
+324 KKTAQMAFDSIYPDK
-337 SKDFQVT
+337 ALKTMGENWAVGLV
-344 TEHLGIRFVLE
+344 LGRIENRLE
-355 RIQDNLEEYLNN
+355 KVNLEAEG
-367 LEEYLKEKK
+367 
-376 NININLNLNLE
+376 INKI
-387 PEGMNKLIAY
+387 IQY
-397 IGAQKI
+397 IGAKTI
-403 DSITNGSSISNAVIY
+403 DSVTNGSRISNAVIY

-432 YYKNRESMN
+432 YYKNRESMD
-441 QPDVAE
+441 QTDIAE

-457 KCIYEEYKNFSF
+457 KCIYEEYKNCSF
-469 DNDIKDSAQNAD
+469 DSEIKDSVQSAD

-495 AEECVEEIDNSDFFN
+495 AKECVEEIDNSDFFN
-510 TLTEN
+510 TLTED
-515 YASLVHTPPTIPYLG
+515 YASLVHIPPTIPYLG

-542 ATEVLGTNYER
+542 ATEVLGTDYER
-553 DYEEGSAALIF
+553 DYLEGGAALF
-564 DDSNLVLV
+564 FENSGFVLA
-572 LDGEYYNQEL
+572 LDGEYYQKEL
-582 TGKEKIYYQVVY
+582 TGNEKINYQEV
-594 GNQKLSANLTTRS
+594 
-607 TIQEIAAYQL
+607 
-617 AQGSMIYPLS
+617 QGSYKLGNNLSVCSTPREVASYQASRGQTMDPLTE
-627 DNGNFDCYDSYIVD
+627 DGNFFVYDSWVSD
-641 STGKYILTYQ
+641 PSGKYAIEFQY
-651 FESIGS
+651 ESLGSDEPALCVSICPNWGLEKPNMSEYIGEWTCT
-657 NVSPVSVEISK
+657 NFDSPVELTIHS
-668 NDRGLK
+668 
-674 TSWSDYTRLWTC
+674 
-686 MDHGL
+686 MD
-691 PKNVVLLQVD
+691 
-701 DISTNSITFSI
+701 SNSITFDVLWVRLWGI
-712 DWGGFWSL
+712 D
-720 EETTVSLVNGVGSFF
+720 TVTLPMQNGVATFSDQDMLSGAIIVKNGFVQLKITASDMEHVPIQTFYF
-735 DGYGV
+735 AMCGV
-740 SGSIQISDGTIKLRV
+740 
-755 DETDTKYVDTG
+755 
-766 WFTFVV
+766 
-772 SSF
+772 

>member
-1 MKRCRLQNALIC
+1 MKKCRLQNALIC

-35 GTISLEANGKST
+35 GTISLEVNGNST

-227 LILDEDMSNICV
+227 LTLDEDMSNICV

-277 GRNDKVDASKLKELM
+277 GMNDKVDASKLKEFM

-324 KKTAQKVFNSIYK
+324 KKTAQKVFDSIYK

-355 RIQDNLEEYLNN
+355 RIQDNLEEYL
-367 LEEYLKEKK
+367 EK
-376 NININLNLNLE
+376 NIDINLNLE

-397 IGAQKI
+397 IGAKKI

-432 YYKNRESMN
+432 YYKNRESMD

-495 AEECVEEIDNSDFFN
+495 AKKCVEEIDNSDFFD

-542 ATEVLGTNYER
+542 ATEVLGTDYER
-553 DYEEGSAALIF
+553 DYLEGGAALF
-564 DDSNLVLV
+564 FENSGFVLA
-572 LDGEYYNQEL
+572 LDGEYYQKEL
-582 TGKEKIYYQVVY
+582 TGNEKINYQEV
-594 GNQKLSANLTTRS
+594 
-607 TIQEIAAYQL
+607 
-617 AQGSMIYPLS
+617 QGSYKLVNNLSVCSTPREVASYQASRGQTMDPLTEDGHFFVYDSWVS
-627 DNGNFDCYDSYIVD
+627 DPSGKYAIEFQYESLGSDEPALCVSICPNWGLEKPSMSEYIGEWTCTNFD
-641 STGKYILTYQ
+641 
-651 FESIGS
+651 
-657 NVSPVSVEISK
+657 SPVDLTIHS
-668 NDRGLK
+668 
-674 TSWSDYTRLWTC
+674 
-686 MDHGL
+686 MD
-691 PKNVVLLQVD
+691 
-701 DISTNSITFSI
+701 SNSITFDVLWVRLWGI
-712 DWGGFWSL
+712 D
-720 EETTVSLVNGVGSFF
+720 TVTLPMQNGVATF
-735 DGYGV
+735 
-740 SGSIQISDGTIKLRV
+740 SDQDMLSGTISVKNGFVQLKITASDMEHV
-755 DETDTKYVDTG
+755 PTQ
-766 WFTFVV
+766 TFY
-772 SSF
+772 FAMCGI

>member
-140 HFTATDGKLYSKTTR
+140 HFTATDGKLYSKATR
-155 TVKDLREDLNYV
+155 TVKDLKEDLNYV
-167 FSAPNFNASSIIIDP
+167 FSASNFNASSIIIDP

-208 GTLLGTDEDDRFM
+208 GTLLGTDEDDRFV

-239 DLSNWLSDSETERD
+239 DLSNLLSDSETERD

-262 SKMDGELK
+262 AKMDGELE

-277 GRNDKVDASKLKELM
+277 GINEKVDASQLKEVM
-292 SITALIQV
+292 SITALIEV
-300 ASRFDESVVY
+300 ASRFDESVVLMY
-310 GWTDIFQK
+310 KDIFQNSK
-318 SENKRV
+318 NKRV
-324 KKTAQKVFNSIYK
+324 KKTAQMAFDSIYPDK
-337 SKDFQVT
+337 ALKTMGENWAVGLV
-344 TEHLGIRFVLE
+344 LGRIENRLE
-355 RIQDNLEEYLNN
+355 KVNLEAEG
-367 LEEYLKEKK
+367 
-376 NININLNLNLE
+376 INKI
-387 PEGMNKLIAY
+387 IQY
-397 IGAQKI
+397 IGAKTI
-403 DSITNGSSISNAVIY
+403 DSVTNGSSISNAVIY

-432 YYKNRESMN
+432 YYKNRESMD
-441 QPDVAE
+441 QTDVAE

-457 KCIYEEYKNFSF
+457 KCIYEEYKNCSF
-469 DNDIKDSAQNAD
+469 DSEIKDSVQSAD

-495 AEECVEEIDNSDFFN
+495 AKECVEEINNSNFIEY
-510 TLTEN
+510 LTNDYQHLVSTAVSESEESETESVPVQYTAPFVRIYQSLLRTTYN
-515 YASLVHTPPTIPYLG
+515 EISDVSMYKYYVYDINGDGTPELLIGHGTCRADYTIDVYTIKNQYASYIGNIFG
-530 DVPIFI
+530 DELLAIEDGICGYYAQMGGEVVNVYSMNGDSITEDNFYEHDAGETYTEFSFLPSYDITDFS
-536 GCTVSE
+536 GLNWTVNPETGNNSE
-542 ATEVLGTNYER
+542 MLKKI
-553 DYEEGSAALIF
+553 S
-564 DDSNLVLV
+564 
-572 LDGEYYNQEL
+572 GEY
-582 TGKEKIYYQVVY
+582 
-594 GNQKLSANLTTRS
+594 
-607 TIQEIAAYQL
+607 
-617 AQGSMIYPLS
+617 
-627 DNGNFDCYDSYIVD
+627 
-641 STGKYILTYQ
+641 
-651 FESIGS
+651 
-657 NVSPVSVEISK
+657 
-668 NDRGLK
+668 
-674 TSWSDYTRLWTC
+674 
-686 MDHGL
+686 
-691 PKNVVLLQVD
+691 
-701 DISTNSITFSI
+701 
-712 DWGGFWSL
+712 
-720 EETTVSLVNGVGSFF
+720 
-735 DGYGV
+735 
-740 SGSIQISDGTIKLRV
+740 
-755 DETDTKYVDTG
+755 
-766 WFTFVV
+766 
-772 SSF
+772 

>member
-227 LILDEDMSNICV
+227 LTFDEDMSNICV
-239 DLSNWLSDSETERD
+239 DLSNLLSDSETERD
-253 ILSTVLEEM
+253 ILSPVLEEM

-277 GRNDKVDASKLKELM
+277 GMNDKVDASKLKEFM
-292 SITALIQV
+292 SITALIEV
-300 ASRFDESVVY
+300 ASRFDESVVLMY
-310 GWTDIFQK
+310 KDIFQNSK
-318 SENKRV
+318 NKRV
-324 KKTAQKVFNSIYK
+324 KKTAQMAFDSIYPDK
-337 SKDFQVT
+337 ALKTMGENWAVGLV
-344 TEHLGIRFVLE
+344 LGRIENRLE
-355 RIQDNLEEYLNN
+355 KVNLEAEG
-367 LEEYLKEKK
+367 
-376 NININLNLNLE
+376 INKI
-387 PEGMNKLIAY
+387 IQY
-397 IGAQKI
+397 IGAKTI
-403 DSITNGSSISNAVIY
+403 DSVTNGSSISNAVIY

-432 YYKNRESMN
+432 YYKNRESMD
-441 QPDVAE
+441 QTDVAE

-457 KCIYEEYKNFSF
+457 KCIYEEYKNCSF
-469 DNDIKDSAQNAD
+469 DSEIKDSVQSAD

-495 AEECVEEIDNSDFFN
+495 AKECVEEINNSNFIEY
-510 TLTEN
+510 LTNDYQHLVSTAVSESEESETESVPVQYTAPFVRIYQSLLRTTYN
-515 YASLVHTPPTIPYLG
+515 EISDVSMYKYYVYDINGDGTPELFIGHGTCRADYTIDVYTIKNQYASYIGNVFG
-530 DVPIFI
+530 DELLAIEDGICGYYAQMGGEVVNVYSMNGDSITEDNFYEHDAGETYTEFSFLPSYDITDFS
-536 GCTVSE
+536 GLNWTVNPETGNNSE
-542 ATEVLGTNYER
+542 MLKKI
-553 DYEEGSAALIF
+553 S
-564 DDSNLVLV
+564 
-572 LDGEYYNQEL
+572 GEY
-582 TGKEKIYYQVVY
+582 
-594 GNQKLSANLTTRS
+594 
-607 TIQEIAAYQL
+607 
-617 AQGSMIYPLS
+617 
-627 DNGNFDCYDSYIVD
+627 
-641 STGKYILTYQ
+641 
-651 FESIGS
+651 
-657 NVSPVSVEISK
+657 
-668 NDRGLK
+668 
-674 TSWSDYTRLWTC
+674 
-686 MDHGL
+686 
-691 PKNVVLLQVD
+691 
-701 DISTNSITFSI
+701 
-712 DWGGFWSL
+712 
-720 EETTVSLVNGVGSFF
+720 
-735 DGYGV
+735 
-740 SGSIQISDGTIKLRV
+740 
-755 DETDTKYVDTG
+755 
-766 WFTFVV
+766 
-772 SSF
+772 

>member
-208 GTLLGTDEDDRFM
+208 GTLLGTDEDDRFV

-239 DLSNWLSDSETERD
+239 DLSNLLSDSETERD

-262 SKMDGELK
+262 AKMDGELK

-277 GRNDKVDASKLKELM
+277 GMNDKVDASKLKELM

-432 YYKNRESMN
+432 YYKNRESMD

-542 ATEVLGTNYER
+542 ATEVLGTDYER
-553 DYEEGSAALIF
+553 DYLEGGAALF
-564 DDSNLVLV
+564 FENSGFVLA
-572 LDGEYYNQEL
+572 LDGEYYQKEL
-582 TGKEKIYYQVVY
+582 TGNEKINYQEV
-594 GNQKLSANLTTRS
+594 
-607 TIQEIAAYQL
+607 
-617 AQGSMIYPLS
+617 QGSYKLGNNLSVCSTPREVASYQASRGQTMDPLTEDGNFFVYDSWVSDPSGKYAIEFQYESLGSDEPALCVSIYPNWGLEKPS
-627 DNGNFDCYDSYIVD
+627 MSEYIGEWTCTNFD
-641 STGKYILTYQ
+641 
-651 FESIGS
+651 
-657 NVSPVSVEISK
+657 SPVELTIHS
-668 NDRGLK
+668 
-674 TSWSDYTRLWTC
+674 
-686 MDHGL
+686 MD
-691 PKNVVLLQVD
+691 
-701 DISTNSITFSI
+701 SNSITFDVFWIRLWGI
-712 DWGGFWSL
+712 D
-720 EETTVSLVNGVGSFF
+720 TVTLPMQNGVATF
-735 DGYGV
+735 
-740 SGSIQISDGTIKLRV
+740 SDQDMLSGTIIVKNGFVQLKITAS
-755 DETDTKYVDTG
+755 DMEYVPTQ
-766 WFTFVV
+766 TFYFAMCGV
-772 SSF
+772 

>member
-1 MKRCRLQNALIC
+1 MKKCRLQNALIC

-35 GTISLEANGKST
+35 GTISLEANGKSA

-355 RIQDNLEEYLNN
+355 RIQDNLEEYL
-367 LEEYLKEKK
+367 KEKK

-674 TSWSDYTRLWTC
+674 TSWSDYTTTWTC
-686 MDHGL
+686 MDHDL
-691 PKNVVLLQVD
+691 PKDVVMLYVQDV
-701 DISTNSITFSI
+701 SMNSITFSI
-712 DWGGFWSL
+712 NWGDLWGI
-720 EETTVSLVNGVGSFF
+720 EQTTVSLKNGVGSFS

>member
-167 FSAPNFNASSIIIDP
+167 FSASNFNASSIIIDP

-277 GRNDKVDASKLKELM
+277 GMNDKVDASKLKEFM

-324 KKTAQKVFNSIYK
+324 KKTAQKVFDSIYK

-355 RIQDNLEEYLNN
+355 RIQDNLEEYL
-367 LEEYLKEKK
+367 EK
-376 NININLNLNLE
+376 NININLNLE

-397 IGAQKI
+397 IGAKKI

-432 YYKNRESMN
+432 YYKNRESMD

-457 KCIYEEYKNFSF
+457 KCIYEEYKNCSF
-469 DNDIKDSAQNAD
+469 DSEIKDSVQSAD

-495 AEECVEEIDNSDFFN
+495 AKECVEEIDNSDFFN
-510 TLTEN
+510 TLTED

-542 ATEVLGTNYER
+542 ATEVLGTDYER
-553 DYEEGSAALIF
+553 DYLEGGAALF
-564 DDSNLVLV
+564 FENSGFVLA
-572 LDGEYYNQEL
+572 LDGEYYQKEL
-582 TGKEKIYYQVVY
+582 TGNEKINYQEV
-594 GNQKLSANLTTRS
+594 
-607 TIQEIAAYQL
+607 
-617 AQGSMIYPLS
+617 QGSYKLGNNLSVCSTPREVASYQASRGQTMDPLTE
-627 DNGNFDCYDSYIVD
+627 DGNFFVYDSWVSD
-641 STGKYILTYQ
+641 PSGKYAIEFQY
-651 FESIGS
+651 ESLGSDEPALCVSICPNWGLEKPSMSEYIGEWTCT
-657 NVSPVSVEISK
+657 NFDSPVELTIHS
-668 NDRGLK
+668 
-674 TSWSDYTRLWTC
+674 
-686 MDHGL
+686 MD
-691 PKNVVLLQVD
+691 
-701 DISTNSITFSI
+701 SNSITFDVLWVRLWGI
-712 DWGGFWSL
+712 D
-720 EETTVSLVNGVGSFF
+720 TVTLPMQNGVATFSDQDMLSGAIIVKNGFVQLKITASDMEHVPIQTFYF
-735 DGYGV
+735 AMCGV
-740 SGSIQISDGTIKLRV
+740 
-755 DETDTKYVDTG
+755 
-766 WFTFVV
+766 
-772 SSF
+772 

>member
-1 MKRCRLQNALIC
+1 MKKCRLQNALIC

-208 GTLLGTDEDDRFM
+208 GTLLGTDEDDRFV

-239 DLSNWLSDSETERD
+239 DLSNLLSDSETERD

-262 SKMDGELK
+262 AKMDGELK

-277 GRNDKVDASKLKELM
+277 GINEKVDISQLKEFM
-292 SITALIQV
+292 SIAALIQV
-300 ASRFDESVVY
+300 ASRFDESVVLMY
-310 GWTDIFQK
+310 KDIFQNSK
-318 SENKRV
+318 NKRV
-324 KKTAQKVFNSIYK
+324 KKTAQMAFDSIYPDK
-337 SKDFQVT
+337 ALKTMGENWAVGLV
-344 TEHLGIRFVLE
+344 LGRIENRLE
-355 RIQDNLEEYLNN
+355 KVNLEAEG
-367 LEEYLKEKK
+367 
-376 NININLNLNLE
+376 INKI
-387 PEGMNKLIAY
+387 IQY
-397 IGAQKI
+397 IGAKTI
-403 DSITNGSSISNAVIY
+403 DSVTNGSRISNAVIY

-432 YYKNRESMN
+432 YYKNRESMD
-441 QPDVAE
+441 QTDIAE

-457 KCIYEEYKNFSF
+457 KCIYEEYKNCSF
-469 DNDIKDSAQNAD
+469 DSEIKDSVQSAD

-495 AEECVEEIDNSDFFN
+495 AKECVEEINNSNFIEY
-510 TLTEN
+510 LTNDYQHLVSTAVSESEESETESVPVQYTAPFVRIYQSLLRTTYN
-515 YASLVHTPPTIPYLG
+515 EISDVSMYKYYVYDINGDGTPELFIGHGTCRADYTIDVYTIKNQYASYIGNIFG
-530 DVPIFI
+530 DELLAIEDGICGYYAQMGGEVVNVYSMNGDSITEDNFYEHDAGETYTEFSFLPSYDITDFS
-536 GCTVSE
+536 GLNWTVNPETGNNSE
-542 ATEVLGTNYER
+542 MLKKI
-553 DYEEGSAALIF
+553 S
-564 DDSNLVLV
+564 
-572 LDGEYYNQEL
+572 GEY
-582 TGKEKIYYQVVY
+582 
-594 GNQKLSANLTTRS
+594 
-607 TIQEIAAYQL
+607 
-617 AQGSMIYPLS
+617 
-627 DNGNFDCYDSYIVD
+627 
-641 STGKYILTYQ
+641 
-651 FESIGS
+651 
-657 NVSPVSVEISK
+657 
-668 NDRGLK
+668 
-674 TSWSDYTRLWTC
+674 
-686 MDHGL
+686 
-691 PKNVVLLQVD
+691 
-701 DISTNSITFSI
+701 
-712 DWGGFWSL
+712 
-720 EETTVSLVNGVGSFF
+720 
-735 DGYGV
+735 
-740 SGSIQISDGTIKLRV
+740 
-755 DETDTKYVDTG
+755 
-766 WFTFVV
+766 
-772 SSF
+772 